1 MKSILLINGNDPK
14 ALLNSTL
21 YGADAVAYDLHE
33 AVSADDKDA
42 ARLLLQEAL
51 AFFDFGDSDV
61 FVRVN
66 PMDECG
72 GEDIAVAG
80 KGKPQAFILPRADAQ
95 SLPQAD
101 AAIAALEAANGF
113 AAGSV
118 KLIPTVESVA
128 ALENIS
134 ALLSSCPRI
143 MAVIFN
149 AGNFL
154 KDLGVAETGDAGQ
167 ILYARSKVA
176 LACRAA
182 GIPAID
188 RPWND
193 VKNRDG
199 FEADARNGRAV
210 GFSGK
215 LAVSGGQVPPI
226 NEIFA

>member
-51 AFFDFGDSDV
+51 AFFDFGDSGV

-66 PMDECG
+66 PMDEGC

-176 LACRAA
+176 LACRAV